1 MTAHTARFDAP
12 YEERPRRRG
21 LFSDWLGG
29 GRSDAG
35 YLRQEPEREF
45 TARHAPEEPV
55 RLLADGDAFQFRVYP
70 TFEWRGL
77 AQSRDD
83 LVAATSPLMGRAR
96 RTLANVLRPMARS
109 FEPHRAREFETAA
122 NKRADGQSW
131 TIHDEGRG
139 YSLGFTVTVQPDELV
154 QEQLRPY
161 WEARIKSECDHKLG
175 LQRARQVD
183 QLTRQWSII
192 LDQLEQD
199 PRTLHAAQLS
209 EADFARV
216 FGMFVDGRRKEVH
229 DLLDLL
235 RNAVNAHGDV
245 GLGPSEF
252 TRAWDQALKM
262 YQRRHGF
269 QPDPDE

>member
-55 RLLADGDAFQFRVYP
+55 RILADGDAFQFRVYP

-96 RTLANVLRPMARS
+96 RTLANVLRPMSSTRTRQDRRTSPDRRPASRRS
-109 FEPHRAREFETAA
+109 AGADPPAGVPRTDWSLLPVGRPEPEHRVEVRDLVDVPAGQQRDGHLVGHALFLPGCRAR
-122 NKRADGQSW
+122 
-131 TIHDEGRG
+131 
-139 YSLGFTVTVQPDELV
+139 
-154 QEQLRPY
+154 RPG
-161 WEARIKSECDHKLG
+161 S
-175 LQRARQVD
+175 
-183 QLTRQWSII
+183 
-192 LDQLEQD
+192 D
-199 PRTLHAAQLS
+199 PRWRTPPEVDTVLCIVMRRLVWESGSRSPGRAATPAAS
-209 EADFARV
+209 CCA
-216 FGMFVDGRRKEVH
+216 
-229 DLLDLL
+229 
-235 RNAVNAHGDV
+235 
-245 GLGPSEF
+245 
-252 TRAWDQALKM
+252 
-262 YQRRHGF
+262 
-269 QPDPDE
+269 